1 MSLVYAPVVEQVDT
15 RDLKSLGSDTVPV
28 RVRSGAPLTLN
39 ERTDSNAEVDYLLT
53 IQKEVRKMSRSYK
66 HTPRAGDTKDKFFK
80 KYANRRVRRLP
91 IDEHPLNHKTYKKAT
106 CSWNICDY
114 ETVGTSFEQYWEGL
128 VKSWHRWK
136 SECGL
141 PYPNRDEAY
150 QEYRRWFLRK

>member
-1 MSLVYAPVVEQVDT
+1 
-15 RDLKSLGSDTVPV
+15 
-28 RVRSGAPLTLN
+28 
-39 ERTDSNAEVDYLLT
+39 
-53 IQKEVRKMSRSYK
+53 MSRSYK

-91 IDEHPLNHKTYKKAT
+91 IDEHPLNHKSYKKAT

-128 VKSWHRWK
+128 VKSGHRWK

-150 QEYRRWFLRK
+150 QEYCRWFLRK